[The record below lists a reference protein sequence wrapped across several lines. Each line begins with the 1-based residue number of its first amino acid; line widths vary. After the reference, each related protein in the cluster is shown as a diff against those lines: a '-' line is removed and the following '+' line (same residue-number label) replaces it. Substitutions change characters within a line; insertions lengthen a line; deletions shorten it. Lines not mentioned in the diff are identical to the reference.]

1 MSSTESISQQLATIV
16 AAKAKLPVEEITPD
30 LDLEASGL
38 DSIARVE
45 LLMQIEDE
53 FLIEFTDS
61 ETAAVSTVADLVAMI
76 AGKVDANG

>member
-1 MSSTESISQQLATIV
+1 MSSSESISQQLTAIV
-16 AAKAKLPVEEITPD
+16 AAKAKLPVEEISPD

-53 FLIEFTDS
+53 FLIEFSDS

-76 AGKVDANG
+76 ASKVDAKS